1 MPKRPSLSN
10 RLGRKLLG
18 REAFLPGPP
27 LPTTDHGGITIK
39 GQRPA
44 VDRLRS
50 TVEERGVTVDGRPS
64 HSKRAGASRG
74 EAWEAQHK
82 RVTFYCPTEL
92 LTRIEE
98 EIIRSGASKTAV
110 IIDAVRADFSKR

>member
-1 MPKRPSLSN
+1 MRKRSSLSN
-10 RLGRKLLG
+10 RLEGEPLD
-18 REAFLPGPP
+18 REAFLAGPP
-27 LPTTDHGGITIK
+27 LPTADDAGITIK

-50 TVEERGVTVDGRPS
+50 SVEERGVTVDGRPS

-74 EAWEAQHK
+74 EPWEAQHK

-98 EIIRSGASKTAV
+98 EIIRSGRSKTAMIV
-110 IIDAVRADFSKR
+110 DAVRADFSKR